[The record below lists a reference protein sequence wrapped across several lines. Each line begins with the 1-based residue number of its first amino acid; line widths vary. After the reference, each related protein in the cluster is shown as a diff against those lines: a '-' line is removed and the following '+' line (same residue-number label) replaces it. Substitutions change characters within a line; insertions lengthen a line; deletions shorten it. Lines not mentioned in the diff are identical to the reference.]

1 MIMRALIIFIHIRKS
16 WIKGNDDLS
25 MVDVRFCEFYGFF
38 YVLVFSV
45 RLWWFL
51 MFVSLFV

>member
-25 MVDVRFCEFYGFF
+25 IIDVRFCEFYGFF
-38 YVLVFSV
+38 
-45 RLWWFL
+45 
-51 MFVSLFV
+51 MF